1 MWVFEPVLFLVYF
14 SFLWKC
20 VERISVLSIKQ
31 WNEDQIR
38 RNVRYYSNIL
48 LSRVIPILLHSDCV
62 KLLYVI
68 VSVDMVGI
76 WDLVCVC
83 VCAGRICIHSHVLP
97 TKQHSFD
104 NVNCVLYVCVRFF
117 FFFAKLMHSIGNTP
131 FLSTIHLGRWYWA
144 DNIWVVAGVANWST
158 IGAGGYLVCI
168 GRCIS

>member
-117 FFFAKLMHSIGNTP
+117 SSLLNWCIQLVILRFCQQFIWGGGIEPTTFGWWRELQTDRR
-131 FLSTIHLGRWYWA
+131 LGPVG
-144 DNIWVVAGVANWST
+144 I
-158 IGAGGYLVCI
+158 
-168 GRCIS
+168 